1 MLMKLILASKRDIA
15 ANNIASKLLELFYF
29 KKSHH
34 PNSHVSG
41 DVVLTRVEGGILE
54 LASLPPE
61 TSEVIVASRHES
73 KSGSKSLT
81 VHAPGELE
89 TGKLAVAS
97 PSTVKA
103 ALIELARA
111 KEELGLSHQVSLE
124 ATHHGPVSLDVPVT
138 FVEIG
143 SLPEHWGDEKAGAA
157 AAQAIMAAAA
167 AEGGCRRAVGVGGTH
182 YAPRHTEATLQTDVG
197 VGHII
202 PKHVA
207 LTEELLEKTVRRT
220 HGKAE
225 TLLLD
230 WKGMSAE
237 QRDVCKTVAEK
248 LHVDVERARSV
259 LHGRK

>member
-1 MLMKLILASKRDIA
+1 MKLILASARDVA
-15 ANNIASKLLELFYF
+15 ASNIHSKLLELFDF

-41 DVVLTRVEGGILE
+41 DVLLTRVDGGILE

-61 TSEVIVASRHES
+61 TSEVIVASRHAS

-81 VHAPGELE
+81 AHAPGELE
-89 TGKLAVAS
+89 AGKLAVAS
-97 PSTVKA
+97 PPTVKA
-103 ALIELARA
+103 ALLELAKM
-111 KEELGLSHQVSLE
+111 KEELGLPHQVSLE

-143 SLPEHWGDEKAGAA
+143 SLPEHWKDERAGEAA
-157 AAQAIMAAAA
+157 ARAIMTAAA
-167 AEGGCRRAVGVGGTH
+167 GRGCRRAVGVGGTH
-182 YAPRHTEATLQTDVG
+182 YAPRHTEATLRTDVG
-197 VGHII
+197 VGHVI

-207 LTEELLEKTVRRT
+207 LTEELLEKAVRRT
-220 HGKAE
+220 HGNAE

-237 QRDVCKTVAEK
+237 QREVCKTVAEK
-248 LHVDVERARSV
+248 LHVDLERARSV
-259 LHGRK
+259 LHGGK